1 MAERNR
7 IVMISEFQKLSKA
20 YMQGKRAR
28 IAGKAMKSN
37 PFAIPNGGRGQTE
50 YGHWVRGWVAASL
63 RK

>member
-1 MAERNR
+1 
-7 IVMISEFQKLSKA
+7 MISEFQKLSKA